1 MYGRRILKLL
11 ITALYV
17 WTLLQG
23 KKGKVAFFSP
33 LTNFFFIKQTETLT
47 EGCWGLLL
55 KLICSASFLT
65 FIY

>member
-33 LTNFFFIKQTETLT
+33 LTNFFFKNKQRP
-47 EGCWGLLL
+47 LL
-55 KLICSASFLT
+55 KVAGVC
-65 FIY
+65 Y